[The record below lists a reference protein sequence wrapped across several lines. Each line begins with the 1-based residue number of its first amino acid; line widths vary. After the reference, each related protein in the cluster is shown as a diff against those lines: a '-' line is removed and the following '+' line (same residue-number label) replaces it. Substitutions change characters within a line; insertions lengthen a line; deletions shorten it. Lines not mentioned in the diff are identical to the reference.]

1 MSITM
6 RFGDVSASEWGTM
19 LALRGE
25 LPLTDLEFD
34 ARDAMIR
41 AAQPLHYD
49 LEIELLDDAVLVQGL
64 LRLKLDCQCVRCLK
78 NFEFELELDPWTLHL
93 PFEPLEGE
101 EAVAIKN
108 DCVDLTPFVREDIL
122 LNFPQHP
129 LCKPDCAG
137 LKPKSQACPTGA
149 AENPASAVWA
159 ELDKLKLK

>member
-1 MSITM
+1 MPLIINL
-6 RFGDVSASEWGTM
+6 RHLENRN

-108 DCVDLTPFVREDIL
+108 DCVDLTPHMREDIL
-122 LNFPQHP
+122 LEFPQHP
-129 LCKPDCAG
+129 VCRPDCDG
-137 LKPKSQACPTGA
+137 LKQASVGKARKTVGKDESKP
-149 AENPASAVWA
+149 SAWS
-159 ELDKLKLK
+159 ELNKLKL